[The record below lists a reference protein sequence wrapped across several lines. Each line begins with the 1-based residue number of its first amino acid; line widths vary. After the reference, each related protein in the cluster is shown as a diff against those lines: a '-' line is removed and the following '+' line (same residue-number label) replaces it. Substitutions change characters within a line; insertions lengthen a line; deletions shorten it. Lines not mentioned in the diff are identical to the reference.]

1 MSEEAKNI
9 EEVESEVESIDKVES
24 IDVEITDEKIQK
36 AAVQKHKR
44 VEDEVQENS
53 VDIVLEENNN
63 VSPVTDDEIKEDFKV
78 SPQVEEKS
86 KNLSDVEKR
95 ASLAQNRI
103 NKAVAQAKEFQRREL
118 MAVQYAKDLKDQN
131 EQLRQSQ
138 KSFQSSYGDEFGTR
152 VESQITLARQA
163 LKQASEMQDSEAIAS
178 ATEALTMA
186 TTDKARLQEFNQA
199 QKQYEEQEKAY
210 IEQAEAQQQYQA
222 QNAPQ
227 QEYDEPS
234 DKARV
239 WAQKNTWFGKD
250 QVATSVAFAIHNQLE
265 NEGFDTESNEYYS
278 ELNNRVQQ
286 ELPHKFNV
294 EADKKPVQTVA
305 SATRNTSPGRSKNR
319 IELTPSEQALAKK
332 LGVSFKDY
340 AIQKARLVR
349 S

>member
-1 MSEEAKNI
+1 MAEEAQNI
-9 EEVESEVESIDKVES
+9 EEVESID
-24 IDVEITDEKIQK
+24 IEITDEKIEK
-36 AAVQKHKR
+36 AAVPEHRR
-44 VEDEVQENS
+44 VEDEVQDNA
-53 VDIVLEENNN
+53 VDIVLDQNNE
-63 VSPVTDDEIKEDFKV
+63 VTPVTDDQIKEDFEV
-78 SPQVEEKS
+78 SPQVEEKA
-86 KNLSDVEKR
+86 KDQSDIEKR

-138 KSFQSSYGDEFGTR
+138 KSFQSSYGDEFTNR

-163 LKQASEMQDSEAIAS
+163 LRQASESQDPEAIAN

-186 TTDKARLQEFNQA
+186 TSDKARLEQYRQD
-199 QKQYEEQEKAY
+199 QKRYEEQEAAY
-210 IEQAEAQQQYQA
+210 NEQVQNQQEYQNQQQPVEQ
-222 QNAPQ
+222 
-227 QEYDEPS
+227 YDEPS
-234 DKARV
+234 DKAQT
-239 WAQKNTWFGKD
+239 WAKQNTWFGKD
-250 QVATSVAFAIHNQLE
+250 QVATSVAFAVHNQLE
-265 NEGFDTESNEYYS
+265 NEGFDTESDEYYT
-278 ELNNRVQQ
+278 ELNSRVQQ

-305 SATRNTSPGRSKNR
+305 SATRNTSTGRKQNR

-340 AIQKARLVR
+340 AIQKARLER

>member
-1 MSEEAKNI
+1 MAEEAQNI
-9 EEVESEVESIDKVES
+9 EEVES
-24 IDVEITDEKIQK
+24 IDVEITDEKIEK
-36 AAVQKHKR
+36 AAVPEHRR
-44 VEDEVQENS
+44 VEDEVQDS
-53 VDIVLEENNN
+53 AVDIVLDQNNE
-63 VSPVTDDEIKEDFKV
+63 VTPVTDDQIKEDFEV
-78 SPQVEEKS
+78 SPQVEEKA
-86 KNLSDVEKR
+86 KDQSDIEKR

-138 KSFQSSYGDEFGTR
+138 KSFQSSYGDEFNNR

-163 LKQASEMQDSEAIAS
+163 LRQASESQDPDAIAN

-186 TTDKARLQEFNQA
+186 TSDKARLEQYRQD
-199 QKQYEEQEKAY
+199 QKRYEEQEAAY
-210 IEQAEAQQQYQA
+210 NEQVQNQQEYQAQQQSVEQ
-222 QNAPQ
+222 
-227 QEYDEPS
+227 YDEPS
-234 DKARV
+234 DKAQT
-239 WAQKNTWFGKD
+239 WAKQNTWFGKD
-250 QVATSVAFAIHNQLE
+250 QVATSVAFAVHNQLE
-265 NEGFDTESNEYYS
+265 NEGFDTESDEYYT
-278 ELNNRVQQ
+278 ELNSRVQQ

-305 SATRNTSPGRSKNR
+305 SATRNTSTGRKQNR

-340 AIQKARLVR
+340 AIQKARLER